1 MVAPALQSEGKSLQ
15 REQAVGMGATGAAA
29 PAPREQPSESLT
41 GGVNADQILETVSS
55 N

>member
-29 PAPREQPSESLT
+29 PAPVDQPAGTLSN
-41 GGVNADQILETVSS
+41 GVNADQILETVSS